1 MKMLSQE
8 QRLEEIKEMLA
19 KKHKLTTHE
28 LADHFGIAF
37 DTARRDVLRLTST
50 GQAARIHG
58 GLMEIKFNNVPGF
71 VTRSHIQSPIK
82 AKIARLAREE
92 FNPSGLYFVGAST
105 TLMQMCEQLGQIN
118 TTIMTNSIDNA
129 VRLMLNK
136 LPEVEL
142 LGGKIDKGNRY
153 TYSMETLSQLDN
165 ITFDAAFIGTS
176 KIQSDGV
183 MVVDSYDA
191 AIAKKVVE
199 RSRKVILVAQKYKFV
214 TNNSSPYKSANLK
227 DIDVLITDVP
237 LEEKYR
243 KYFKPDI
250 KIKYVKEDE
259 IK

>member
-1 MKMLSQE
+1 M
-8 QRLEEIKEMLA
+8 A
-19 KKHKLTTHE
+19 
-28 LADHFGIAF
+28 
-37 DTARRDVLRLTST
+37 
-50 GQAARIHG
+50 
-58 GLMEIKFNNVPGF
+58 
-71 VTRSHIQSPIK
+71 
-82 AKIARLAREE
+82 
-92 FNPSGLYFVGAST
+92 YFVGAST

-153 TYSMETLSQLDN
+153 TYSMETLFQLDN

-176 KIQSDGV
+176 KIQPDGV

-199 RSRKVILVAQKYKFV
+199 RSRKVILIAQKYKFV

-259 IK
+259 TK